1 METVI
6 MTLNRIFD
14 YLWIPLSA
22 IPSYFAILII
32 SALSAIAFLAIFKKT
47 SNQEKI
53 KYYKNKITGYILEIR
68 LYKDQPRITI
78 KNILNILGCNL
89 VYLRY
94 TLVPLIFIIF
104 PVLIISVQLNNRYGY
119 LPVQTEK
126 PFIVRVDLDRDAVAD
141 VPESVESVQCTAS
154 DGMVL
159 ETLPMRIISEA
170 AIFWRAKVVASDT
183 PVQTLTMTL
192 NGGDEPVTKKVV
204 SAMTVS
210 GIAPETTKWCLDNLF
225 VNNAEAFIPEA
236 SPFKAVSVGYQKAL
250 YPFLFWSTDP
260 VILYFIWTL
269 IFSLVFKR
277 FLKVTL

>member
-1 METVI
+1 M
-6 MTLNRIFD
+6 MLNRIFD

-22 IPSYFAILII
+22 IPAYFAILII
-32 SALSAIAFLAIFKKT
+32 AAFSAVLFLIIFKKT

-53 KYYKNKITGYILEIR
+53 KVYKNRITGYILEIR
-68 LYKDQPRITI
+68 LYKDQPRVTI

-94 TLVPLIFIIF
+94 ALVPLIFIIL

-119 LPVQTEK
+119 LPVQAEK
-126 PFIVRVDLDRDAVAD
+126 PFIVRVDLDRNALAD
-141 VPESVESVQCTAS
+141 VPEGVESVECTAS
-154 DGMVL
+154 DGIVL
-159 ETLPMRIISEA
+159 ETLPMRISSDA
-170 AIFWRAKVVASDT
+170 TIFWRAKVVSSDT

-192 NGGDEPVTKKVV
+192 NGGDETVTKKVV

-210 GIAPETTKWCLDNLF
+210 GIAPETTKWCLESLF
-225 VNNAEAFIPEA
+225 ANNAEKFIPEA
-236 SPFKAVSVGYQKAL
+236 SPFKTVSVDYQKAR
-250 YPFLFWSTDP
+250 YAFLFWSTDP